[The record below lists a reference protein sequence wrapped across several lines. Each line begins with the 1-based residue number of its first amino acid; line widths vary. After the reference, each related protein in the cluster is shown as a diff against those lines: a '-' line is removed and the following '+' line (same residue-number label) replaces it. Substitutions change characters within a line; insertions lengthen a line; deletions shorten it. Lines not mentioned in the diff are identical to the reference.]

1 MVDKNI
7 LENCENVDMM
17 GYWLLTD
24 FIGEWMVPGGVFHGG
39 YGLFTTNGIPK
50 AGYQALW
57 LLTRVGE
64 WLIAQ
69 GDGWF
74 VSKSRNEI

>member
-1 MVDKNI
+1 
-7 LENCENVDMM
+7 MM

-24 FIGEWMVPGGVFHGG
+24 FIDEWMVPGGVFHGG

-50 AGYQALW
+50 AGYQALR

-64 WLIAQ
+64 RLIAQ